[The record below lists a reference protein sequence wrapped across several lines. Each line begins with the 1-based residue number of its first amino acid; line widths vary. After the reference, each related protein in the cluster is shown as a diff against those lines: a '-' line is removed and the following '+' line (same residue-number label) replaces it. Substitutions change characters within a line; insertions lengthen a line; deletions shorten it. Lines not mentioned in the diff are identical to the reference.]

1 MYDRVCVVSA
11 IRLVTLVRIDMLDFP
26 FTGPVAVMF
35 SALEPCLLITAACVP
50 LLRPPLGYRYSSN
63 GTAKFGTADLP
74 KPQAGRGAPERP
86 NEDFFEKGLRP
97 EPVYYDA
104 VVASK
109 THDFSPSVEDL
120 VNQQMDLES
129 ISVRKDWKV
138 DGELTRPAK

>member
-50 LLRPPLGYRYSSN
+50 LLRPLLGYRYSPN
-63 GTAKFGTADLP
+63 GTAKCSTTDSPRHQDGREGLKRHNQDL
-74 KPQAGRGAPERP
+74 
-86 NEDFFEKGLRP
+86 FEKGLRP
-97 EPVYYDA
+97 EPVHYDA

-109 THDFSPSVEDL
+109 TGDSTHSVEDL
-120 VNQQMDLES
+120 VNHQRDMES

-138 DGELTRPAK
+138 EGELSRPAK